1 MLTLK
6 ELIHA
11 TFFLNE
17 NKLNN
22 QYIDDIIKFL
32 YARSYNSF
40 QVINEYDTKINID
53 NNCDIIVPS
62 ELVYA
67 FIRNVAP
74 KEDIFNEC
82 VEIFLEDNNL
92 QILNEDEISV
102 NYKNFGAY
110 LLENDYYDL
119 SKEYLKFR
127 NKILNKE
134 ILCIDYTDRIN
145 TFLDYININ
154 EVYID
159 EEFVYN
165 NIDENDIL
173 YNSNVGTFNNL
184 NYLSESILNEGIGDY
199 IIPGLLTTVAGTGLV
214 MALGKSLMGKNEE
227 DGEEGSSK
235 PGIMHKIGTGI
246 GGLFGGLAGGTV
258 GATRWTYNKLANNNS
273 QQSVSSTNN
282 TNTNNMVNSTNNNTN
297 TNNNNTNV
305 NNANNRTNTTN
316 STNNNTNDNNQN
328 SPTTQPVQTGTS
340 NNGNTPQQQDGFFKK
355 IFNTGR
361 KAAANKID
369 RWLNLYFNLLNYDKD
384 TIERAFR
391 EDERYSHIS
400 PDTSNKLKK
409 LAALNV
415 FFRQNFDKINSNE
428 NLRKKLQSKID
439 KITSDEDVKKAL
451 VSVINPKNDKNYTR
465 MSLYEKIFMKR
476 KNIADALI
484 AKSNEGK
491 TSEKEEKV
499 LRRLLRA
506 NNSALMNFYTRTHKL
521 KKNNNSNTSPVK
533 SLPDQKT
540 LNDTSQVNNNSKNKQ
555 HPIIKNNENKKTFNN
570 ITSKARTLYY
580 RKLKGRH

>member
-11 TFFLNE
+11 TFLLNE

-40 QVINEYDTKINID
+40 QVINEYDTKININ

-92 QILNEDEISV
+92 EILNEDEISV

-127 NKILNKE
+127 NQILNEE
-134 ILCIDYTDRIN
+134 ILYIDYIDRIN

-154 EVYID
+154 EVYIN

-173 YNSNVGTFNNL
+173 YNSNVDTFNNL
-184 NYLSESILNEGIGDY
+184 NCLSESILNEGIGDY

-214 MALGKSLMGKNEE
+214 MALGKSLTGKNEE
-227 DGEEGSSK
+227 DDGEGSSK
-235 PGIMHKIGTGI
+235 PGIMYKIGTGI
-246 GGLFGGLAGGTV
+246 GGLFGALPEELSAPRDG
-258 GATRWTYNKLANNNS
+258 YNKLANNNS
-273 QQSVSSTNN
+273 QQNISSTNN
-282 TNTNNMVNSTNNNTN
+282 TNTNNTVNSTNNNTN
-297 TNNNNTNV
+297 TNNNNNNTNV
-305 NNANNRTNTTN
+305 NNTNNRTNIIN
-316 STNNNTNDNNQN
+316 STNNNTNSNNNQN
-328 SPTTQPVQTGTS
+328 SPTAQPVQTGTF
-340 NNGNTPQQQDGFFKK
+340 NNRNIPQQQGGFFKK

-384 TIERAFR
+384 TVERAFR
-391 EDERYSHIS
+391 EDEWPHIS

-415 FFRQNFDKINSNE
+415 FFRQYFDKINSNE
-428 NLRKKLQSKID
+428 NLRKKLQSEID

-476 KNIADALI
+476 KKIADALI
-484 AKSNEGK
+484 AKSNKGK
-491 TSEKEEKV
+491 LPEKEEKV
-499 LRRLLRA
+499 LRRLLHA
-506 NNSALMNFYTRTHKL
+506 NNGALMNFYKRTYKL
-521 KKNNNSNTSPVK
+521 KKNNNSNAAPIK

-540 LNDTSQVNNNSKNKQ
+540 LNNTPQVNNNSKNEQ
-555 HPIIKNNENKKTFNN
+555 HPIIKKNEKRS

-580 RKLKGRH
+580 RGLKGRH

>member
-11 TFFLNE
+11 TFLLNE

-22 QYIDDIIKFL
+22 QYINDIIKFL

-40 QVINEYDTKINID
+40 QVINEYDTKININ

-92 QILNEDEISV
+92 EILNEDEISV

-127 NKILNKE
+127 NKILNEE
-134 ILCIDYTDRIN
+134 ILNIDYIDRIN

-165 NIDENDIL
+165 NVDENDIL

-199 IIPGLLTTVAGTGLV
+199 IIPSLLTTVAGTGLV
-214 MALGKSLMGKNEE
+214 MALGKSLTGKNEE
-227 DGEEGSSK
+227 DEKSSEHRWWNGAK
-235 PGIMHKIGTGI
+235 KLAKGTGNAI
-246 GGLFGGLAGGTV
+246 FDILGGMGEDEEYT
-258 GATRWTYNKLANNNS
+258 TI
-273 QQSVSSTNN
+273 
-282 TNTNNMVNSTNNNTN
+282 
-297 TNNNNTNV
+297 NNNNNQNTPPTQQTTSGSATQAQGTP
-305 NNANNRTNTTN
+305 NNTSPVSNGSSGQSTVSGTSTLPRVSN
-316 STNNNTNDNNQN
+316 STTQRQSTTPVPRTSKHTSAASKIKNWWKSMHDRLNSFLYNIPYTNEKTLERAFSEVDQA
-328 SPTTQPVQTGTS
+328 S
-340 NNGNTPQQQDGFFKK
+340 
-355 IFNTGR
+355 R
-361 KAAANKID
+361 E
-369 RWLNLYFNLLNYDKD
+369 D
-384 TIERAFR
+384 TIEKVKR
-391 EDERYSHIS
+391 
-400 PDTSNKLKK
+400 

-415 FFRQNFDKINSNE
+415 IFNQNFDKFNSNPK
-428 NLRKKLQSKID
+428 LRQKLQSQIN
-439 KITSDEDVKKAL
+439 KITADGNVKNVLAT
-451 VSVINPKNDKNYTR
+451 VIDPKKDKNRTKGD
-465 MSLYEKIFMKR
+465 LYEKLFKKR
-476 KNIADALI
+476 KALAD
-484 AKSNEGK
+484 K
-491 TSEKEEKV
+491 
-499 LRRLLRA
+499 
-506 NNSALMNFYTRTHKL
+506 LMNKVKDKTATEKDKAVLFRLMHADNNALLNNKRMENKINKLKPEQNIPQFLFFKSAPVYTRPER
-521 KKNNNSNTSPVK
+521 KKSKPIIAPAGNKNM
-533 SLPDQKT
+533 
-540 LNDTSQVNNNSKNKQ
+540 DTSRDMNFRSSGRLRN
-555 HPIIKNNENKKTFNN
+555 
-570 ITSKARTLYY
+570 
-580 RKLKGRH
+580 RKSA